1 MLEFIEYPKCSTCK
15 KAKNELDQLGLD
27 YQDVHIV
34 EETPSEEVILN
45 WLETSGFEVK
55 QFFNTSGMLYKEMH
69 LKEKL
74 ADMSEEEQLQLLSTN
89 GMLVKRPLVVNGDQ
103 ILVGFKEAD
112 WEDKLL

>member
-1 MLEFIEYPKCSTCK
+1 MLLIEYPKCSTCR
-15 KAKNELDQLGLD
+15 KAKKWLDEHQIAYTD
-27 YQDVHIV
+27 RHIV
-34 EETPSEEVILN
+34 EENPTMEELPVR
-45 WLETSGFEVK
+45 K
-55 QFFNTSGMLYKEMH
+55 FFNTSGMLYKEMH

>member
-1 MLEFIEYPKCSTCK
+1 MEEL
-15 KAKNELDQLGLD
+15 KAWQAASGLP
-27 YQDVHIV
+27 VR
-34 EETPSEEVILN
+34 
-45 WLETSGFEVK
+45 K
-55 QFFNTSGMLYKEMH
+55 FFNTSGMLYKEMH

-112 WEDKLL
+112 WEDKLRTAVYKSYHRTKSVLVQSHIHNQRGQTLA